1 MTVGVRV
8 RVAIIGAGP
17 AGLTAAHALQTAG
30 IEVEVFEA
38 APQVGGLARSID
50 LWGHKVDLGPHRF
63 FSQNARVND
72 FWHRIAG
79 EDFCTVNRR
88 TRIFYRKKFFDYP
101 LAVRNVLANLPA
113 TDIAA
118 AILSWTKAQCGRRQ
132 DTRTFESWVVRR
144 FGRHLYKM
152 FFKSYTEKLWGIPCT
167 ALDADFATQRI
178 RGFSLG
184 GIIAGA
190 LPFGKGKHR
199 TLVDRFDYPTGGC
212 GAVYETMAREIVAR
226 GGKIH
231 LRAPVRRV
239 LADGRMVTG
248 LELADGT
255 MRAFSHVVSTMPL
268 TLMAAQ
274 LPAVPADVSRAIAE
288 LRYRNTILVF
298 LRVEAS
304 DLFPDQW
311 IYVHEPAVDVGRIT
325 NFRNWAAA
333 LYGNMTSTIL
343 ALEYWCNNEDDIW
356 ALPDDALIVKAAAEL
371 RQIGL
376 IGTAEVTA
384 GHVERIGRSYPVYAA
399 GYRDALACVTDFL
412 KSFNNLLPIGRYGA
426 FKYNNQD
433 HSIYMGL
440 LAAENIANGAAHDL
454 WSVNS
459 DYDKYQEDQSP
470 PRR

>member
-1 MTVGVRV
+1 
-8 RVAIIGAGP
+8 
-17 AGLTAAHALQTAG
+17 
-30 IEVEVFEA
+30 
-38 APQVGGLARSID
+38 
-50 LWGHKVDLGPHRF
+50 
-63 FSQNARVND
+63 
-72 FWHRIAG
+72 
-79 EDFCTVNRR
+79 
-88 TRIFYRKKFFDYP
+88 
-101 LAVRNVLANLPA
+101 
-113 TDIAA
+113 
-118 AILSWTKAQCGRRQ
+118 
-132 DTRTFESWVVRR
+132 
-144 FGRHLYKM
+144 M

-356 ALPDDALIVKAAAEL
+356 ALPDDALIAKAAAEL

-412 KSFNNLLPIGRYGA
+412 KSFKNLLPIGRYGA